1 MKTCPLKLR
10 KKLLVM
16 AKIQHNCNV
25 SSTLIIGLMCGIQK
39 VIYWYPIAGLFA
51 SLLCIGR
58 KEGKKKGKIEKSSV
72 TS

>member
-1 MKTCPLKLR
+1 
-10 KKLLVM
+10 M
-16 AKIQHNCNV
+16 AKIQHNYNV
-25 SSTLIIGLMCGIQK
+25 SSTLIIGLMCDIQQ

-51 SLLCIGR
+51 LLCIGR